1 MLALWFSALSSSLF
15 KRFFFQIGGAKQVAL
30 IVAAEMP
37 LPSRSAS
44 MLAQR
49 LEYPWQGDRHSLQL
63 QGFRVMT
70 GPRFSAS
77 PCLSR
82 QSSKMVL
89 NKLKAVFTP
98 VEFAF
103 EDH

>member
-1 MLALWFSALSSSLF
+1 MLAHC
-15 KRFFFQIGGAKQVAL
+15 
-30 IVAAEMP
+30 
-37 LPSRSAS
+37 
-44 MLAQR
+44 
-49 LEYPWQGDRHSLQL
+49 LEYPWRGDRHSLQL

-70 GPRFSAS
+70 APRFSAS

-82 QSSKMVL
+82 QSSKVVL